1 MIEFMKSVARQ
12 AGAIA
17 LSGQMDLQKKRIHTK
32 ANARDLVTDTD
43 RAVEDFICSRI
54 REEYPGYGIFGEET
68 GKSDSSNGYCFIID
82 PIDGTASFVHN
93 LPNWCIS
100 IGLYKDDQPAAA
112 VVYQPSMNNLYYAEK
127 GKGAYLNGTRIH
139 VSTADTL
146 VESIVGTGF
155 YCLREGWKEE
165 NNLKFFSRVAPLVA
179 DIRKYGSA
187 ALDACHVASGSLEA
201 WWELCLAPYDIAAGA
216 LILTEAGGTVTDL
229 HGGKEY
235 PHRGILGSNGKIH
248 NTMLEFFQDFKELHR

>member
-1 MIEFMKSVARQ
+1 MIFMQTDGDTPV
-12 AGAIA
+12 
-17 LSGQMDLQKKRIHTK
+17 GQIVHKRC
-32 ANARDLVTDTD
+32 
-43 RAVEDFICSRI
+43 RAVDGVDDEAVAVGGIGF
-54 REEYPGYGIFGEET
+54 PGF
-68 GKSDSSNGYCFIID
+68 
-82 PIDGTASFVHN
+82 
-93 LPNWCIS
+93 L
-100 IGLYKDDQPAAA
+100 
-112 VVYQPSMNNLYYAEK
+112 AEK

-139 VSTADTL
+139 VSNADTL

-165 NNLKFFSRVAPLVA
+165 NNLKFFARVAPLVA

-229 HGGKEY
+229 HGGNEY